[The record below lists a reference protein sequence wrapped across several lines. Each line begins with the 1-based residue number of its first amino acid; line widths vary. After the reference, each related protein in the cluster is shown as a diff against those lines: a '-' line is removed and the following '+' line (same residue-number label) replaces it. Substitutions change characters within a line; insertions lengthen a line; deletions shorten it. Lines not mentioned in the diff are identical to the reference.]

1 MDVGHLDRELRATSL
16 GGIDVPNGNAVVNG
30 HGVRHDVE
38 LDGGNHVANGHD
50 RLAGQLL
57 IPLTAEKAPSSGG
70 YDLVAKFDTVDSFEK
85 TFRTF

>member
-1 MDVGHLDRELRATSL
+1 MGVGHLDRELRATSL
-16 GGIDVPNGNAVVNG
+16 GVVDVPDGNAVVNG

-50 RLAGQLL
+50 RLDGQLL
-57 IPLTAEKAPSSGG
+57 FPLTAEKAPSSKGF
-70 YDLVAKFDTVDSFEK
+70 DLVAQFDTVGGFDK